1 MSRDATALLSS
12 ALAVIEEM
20 RQRIRMMESATRSP
34 IAIVGTSCRV
44 PGASDLSELWRLVAD
59 RKVSNSALP
68 PDRWVE
74 TGDALPLEIP
84 FAGSLFA
91 NIWGF
96 DCDFFGIPPRQ
107 ALAIDPQHRLLLELV
122 CEAMDNAGFTR
133 DDPAMTRTGLFAGLM
148 HNEYADLL
156 ARADADI
163 GGDAHAAT
171 GTDSAFA
178 TGRISYLMGWR
189 GPSIT
194 LNTACSSSLVAVH
207 AACRSLRAGE
217 CDTAFAGGVNL
228 ILTARSSSMLAHAGV
243 LSPDG
248 HCRPFDR
255 RANGFGRAEG
265 GGVIALRRLAD
276 AERAGDRILGLIRG
290 SAVNHDGASGG
301 LTVPCGRAQE
311 ILIAS
316 ALADAGLAAADI
328 DHVEAHG
335 TGTRVGDP
343 IELNALGAALGK
355 GRDRHR
361 PLLVGSL
368 KSNFGHSEAA
378 AGILGLLKTVAAL
391 NENRI
396 PAQPDLGELNPL
408 LNWDAIA
415 VRALREPADWPRS
428 QRPRIAGVSSFGMA
442 GTNAHVIVEEA
453 PAVAMQQEH
462 GAEKRLTL
470 PLSAREPSALPELAA
485 RTLRMLPGV
494 PSLEDFCWSMLARRS
509 HFRHSWVFQF
519 SGRDEL
525 ARLLERAAAG
535 SAPPQVAWPSHPP
548 LGRRQFVPGPA
559 YPWQRQHLRPSFA
572 AKPPSL
578 RVASTGEARRGPT
591 GKPRLEARGDV
602 SNRLA
607 GAPPSRRRLLLAE
620 YLGECAE
627 AVLGRK
633 LDRTLTSC
641 GFQDLGFDSIS
652 GVDFLRRVESGI
664 GRKYAVTVLFEYPTI
679 AILSDLI
686 LNDMK
691 LQNGVAPISVEK
703 MAAE

>member
-1 MSRDATALLSS
+1 MSRDATALLSD

-20 RQRIRMMESATRSP
+20 RERIRIAESATRSP
-34 IAIVGTSCRV
+34 VAIVGASCRV

-59 RKVSNSALP
+59 RKVSNSAIP

-84 FAGSLFA
+84 RAGSLFA
-91 NIWGF
+91 DIWGF

-107 ALAIDPQHRLLLELV
+107 ALAIDPQQRLLLELV
-122 CEAMDNAGFTR
+122 CEAVDNAGFTR
-133 DDPAMTRTGLFAGLM
+133 DDPEMTRTGLFAGLM

-156 ARADADI
+156 AHADADI
-163 GGDAHAAT
+163 GVDAYAAT

-178 TGRISYLMGWR
+178 TGRISYFMGWR

-217 CDTAFAGGVNL
+217 CDIAFAGGVNL

-248 HCRPFDR
+248 QCRPFDR

-311 ILIAS
+311 ILIES
-316 ALADAGLAAADI
+316 ALADAGLAPADI
-328 DHVEAHG
+328 DYVEAHG

-343 IELNALGAALGK
+343 IELNALGAALGR
-355 GRDRHR
+355 GRDSHR

-368 KSNFGHSEAA
+368 KSNIGHSEAA

-391 NENRI
+391 NENQI
-396 PAQPDLGELNPL
+396 PAQPDLAELNPL
-408 LNWDAIA
+408 VNWDAIA

-442 GTNAHVIVEEA
+442 GSNAHVIVEEA
-453 PAVAMQQEH
+453 PAVATQQEH
-462 GAEKRLTL
+462 AAEKRLTL
-470 PLSAREPSALPELAA
+470 PLSAREASALPELAA

-494 PSLEDFCWSMLARRS
+494 PSLEDFCWSMLVRRS
-509 HFRHSWVFQF
+509 RARHYWVFHF

-525 ARLLERAAAG
+525 ALLLERAAAG
-535 SAPPQVAWPSHPP
+535 SAPPQGGWPSQAP
-548 LGRRQFVPGPA
+548 LGRRQFVPGPM
-559 YPWQRQHLRPSFA
+559 YPWQKRHLQPSFA
-572 AKPPSL
+572 ARPQSL
-578 RVASTGEARRGPT
+578 RVAFTPEA
-591 GKPRLEARGDV
+591 KGDV
-602 SNRLA
+602 SSRLA
-607 GAPPSRRRLLLAE
+607 AAPPSRQRLLLGE
-620 YLGECAE
+620 YLHECAE

-633 LDRTLTSC
+633 LDRVLTGC
-641 GFQDLGFDSIS
+641 GFQDLGLDSIS

-664 GRKYAVTVLFEYPTI
+664 GRRYAVTVLFEYPTM
-679 AILSDLI
+679 AILGDLI

-691 LQNGVAPISVEK
+691 LQNAVAPVSVK
-703 MAAE
+703 RMAAE